1 MSFLPKQLFKI
12 TTLVLIFI
20 AGLAG
25 CSSEQA
31 AEQDVPMSL
40 TEWLDAEYE
49 EQLMRSPM
57 NLTYL
62 GRSERKDELDEFT
75 LASYKE
81 ARAGQ
86 EASVAEMES
95 RFDRAD
101 LTESEQLSYDL
112 WKYSHEQSA
121 ASEAYFY
128 NGRVF
133 DQMNGLHAFVPTFFI
148 NVHTVESVSD
158 FEALVARLNRV
169 KPRMMD
175 ALDRDRES

>member
-62 GRSERKDELDEFT
+62 GRSERCLLYT
-75 LASYKE
+75 SP
-81 ARAGQ
+81 
-86 EASVAEMES
+86 S
-95 RFDRAD
+95 
-101 LTESEQLSYDL
+101 
-112 WKYSHEQSA
+112 
-121 ASEAYFY
+121 
-128 NGRVF
+128 
-133 DQMNGLHAFVPTFFI
+133 P
-148 NVHTVESVSD
+148 
-158 FEALVARLNRV
+158 
-169 KPRMMD
+169 
-175 ALDRDRES
+175 RDRSLSRMPSSA